1 MNVLRIV
8 GARSAKQSGII
19 GARRAFDPYIISSD
33 FMKNGEKY
41 YA

>member
-19 GARRAFDPYIISSD
+19 GVKRLFDPNIINCNVEVA
-33 FMKNGEKY
+33 FRY
-41 YA
+41 